1 MNRKCGQGRED
12 IMRRVLFLIM
22 LTVLTLSLVA
32 CNEEGSK
39 NVKAN
44 TISSANLT
52 EREEALLSGP
62 ADQSFVFDFNGG
74 DQYKEVS
81 VWVEKYES
89 GKLIGELNR
98 MSTEIKNTGM
108 MVFSTA
114 KMNEEN
120 NQSRFSISVH
130 SDDATSTAWTPETMK
145 DDNFSTVSGS
155 NTLDNISIKDKNM
168 VLASIAYSSSEE
180 GPHGLTNDFYED
192 IDRHMNELKNYDVVY
207 LLRCTF
213 K

>member
-1 MNRKCGQGRED
+1 
-12 IMRRVLFLIM
+12 MRRGLFFVI

-32 CNEEGSK
+32 CNGEDSK
-39 NVKAN
+39 KVEAN
-44 TISSANLT
+44 TISNANLT

-62 ADQSFVFDFNGG
+62 ADQSFVFDFNAG
-74 DQYKEVS
+74 DQYKEIS

-89 GKLIGELNR
+89 GKLVGKLNR
-98 MSTEIKNTGM
+98 MSTDIKNTGM

-114 KMNEEN
+114 KVNEEN

-130 SDDATSTAWTPETMK
+130 SDDATNTAWSSETMK
-145 DDNFSTVSGS
+145 DDNFSIVSGS
-155 NTLDNISIKDKNM
+155 NPLDNISIKNKNM
-168 VLASIAYSSSEE
+168 VLASIAYPSSEE
-180 GPHGLTNDFYED
+180 GNRTFSTDFYED
-192 IDRHMNELKNYDVVY
+192 IDSHMNELKNYDVVY

>member
-1 MNRKCGQGRED
+1 
-12 IMRRVLFLIM
+12 MRRGLFFVI
-22 LTVLTLSLVA
+22 LTALMLSLVA
-32 CNEEGSK
+32 CNGEDSK
-39 NVKAN
+39 KVEAN
-44 TISSANLT
+44 TISNTNLT

-62 ADQSFVFDFNGG
+62 ADQSFVFDFNAG
-74 DQYKEVS
+74 DQYKEIS

-89 GKLIGELNR
+89 GKLVGKLNR

-114 KMNEEN
+114 KVNEEN

-130 SDDATSTAWTPETMK
+130 SDDATSTAWSPETMK

-155 NTLDNISIKDKNM
+155 NTLDNISIKDKNIA
-168 VLASIAYSSSEE
+168 LASIAYASSEE
-180 GPHGLTNDFYED
+180 GPNGLTNDFYED
-192 IDRHMNELKNYDVVY
+192 IDSHMNELKNYDVVY

>member
-1 MNRKCGQGRED
+1 
-12 IMRRVLFLIM
+12 MRRGLFFIM

-32 CNEEGSK
+32 CKGDDSK
-39 NVKAN
+39 SLKAN
-44 TISSANLT
+44 TISGANLT

-62 ADQSFVFDFNGG
+62 ADQSFVFDFNAD
-74 DQYKEVS
+74 DQYKEVA

-89 GKLIGELNR
+89 GKLVGKLNR

-114 KMNEEN
+114 KVNEEN
-120 NQSRFSISVH
+120 NQSRYSISVH
-130 SDDATSTAWTPETMK
+130 SDDATSTAWTPEIIK
-145 DDNFSTVSGS
+145 ENNFSIVSGS
-155 NTLDNISIKDKNM
+155 NPLDNISIKDKNII
-168 VLASIAYSSSEE
+168 LAIIGYPSSEE
-180 GPHGLTNDFYED
+180 GTRTPSTGFYED
-192 IDRHMNELKNYDVVY
+192 VDRHMNELKNYDVVY

>member
-1 MNRKCGQGRED
+1 
-12 IMRRVLFLIM
+12 MRRGLFFVI
-22 LTVLTLSLVA
+22 LTVLMISLVA
-32 CNEEGSK
+32 CNGEDSK
-39 NVKAN
+39 KVKAN
-44 TISSANLT
+44 AISSANLT

-62 ADQSFVFDFNGG
+62 ADQSFVFDFNAG
-74 DQYKEVS
+74 DQYKEIS

-89 GKLIGELNR
+89 GKLVGKLNR

-114 KMNEEN
+114 KVNEEN

-130 SDDATSTAWTPETMK
+130 SDDATSTAWSPETMK
-145 DDNFSTVSGS
+145 DDNFSIVSGS
-155 NTLDNISIKDKNM
+155 NTLDNISIKDKNI

-180 GPHGLTNDFYED
+180 GPNSLTNDFYED
-192 IDRHMNELKNYDVVY
+192 IDSHMNELKNYDVVY